1 MLTKHWLEIST
12 QVLYHYCQKIYCGMR
27 IPETI
32 LEIRKKNHISLC
44 NFFSTKYM
52 FTFVPTNKKIQK
64 NKKLEKKA
72 NRFTHWDKT
81 SLPALLIWGKHRN
94 QIKVSIYFFSLYHI
108 NLSYLL
114 PLYKSSFVKYFSSS
128 IKIHISI
135 LMSLIMSHLQRL
147 VKFWHYRKK
156 WDVDSASKLQEWGSF
171 IVFRKLF
178 KFMFSIMT

>member
-1 MLTKHWLEIST
+1 MEIST

-32 LEIRKKNHISLC
+32 LEIRKKIIFLYVTFFLPNICSHLC
-44 NFFSTKYM
+44 KQTKK
-52 FTFVPTNKKIQK
+52 FIKIK
-64 NKKLEKKA
+64 NLKKKLIDLHTEIK
-72 NRFTHWDKT
+72 
-81 SLPALLIWGKHRN
+81 PALLIWGKHRN

-108 NLSYLL
+108 NLSYLS
-114 PLYKSSFVKYFSSS
+114 PLYKSSFVKCFSSS
-128 IKIHISI
+128 IKIHISL
-135 LMSLIMSHLQRL
+135 LMSLIMSHLQRS

-156 WDVDSASKLQEWGSF
+156 WDVDSASKLQEWSSF